1 MEIFTLIENLEELIE
16 SGSKVP
22 FSSKVMIDKE
32 ELNSL
37 LEEIRLKLP
46 DELKQAKRIKDERL
60 NILNDAQREAE
71 SILKEA
77 QLKIVELVDEN
88 AITRQAIE
96 QKEEIIDNAN
106 RISKEISN
114 GTREYAD
121 SLLEKVEE
129 ALSQTLAVVKENR
142 RELK

>member
-1 MEIFTLIENLEELIE
+1 MEIFTLLENLEELIE

-22 FSSKVMIDKE
+22 FSSKVMVDKE
-32 ELNSL
+32 ELSMV

-60 NILNDAQREAE
+60 NILNDAQQEAE
-71 SILKEA
+71 KILKEA
-77 QLKIVELVDEN
+77 ELKIVELVDEN

-96 QKEEIIDNAN
+96 QKEEIIENAN
-106 RISKEISN
+106 RISKEIST
-114 GTREYAD
+114 GTRDYAD

-129 ALSQTLAVVKENR
+129 VLSQTIAIVKENR